1 MKAIHAALFAL
12 LALSAIFN
20 PFLSAGS
27 TEPAG
32 IPQGDSCSE
41 SGDSESLDQDEPD
54 QDQMYDEDDPIY
66 DEADDY
72 DSYGEKEGE
81 EEEKEPAD

>member
-1 MKAIHAALFAL
+1 MKATQAALVAL
-12 LALSAIFN
+12 LAPSAIFN

-41 SGDSESLDQDEPD
+41 SGGIESLDQDEPD
-54 QDQMYDEDDPIY
+54 QNQMYDET
-66 DEADDY
+66 DDY
-72 DSYGEKEGE
+72 DSYGEEEGKA
-81 EEEKEPAD
+81 EEKTSGLVKVTNR